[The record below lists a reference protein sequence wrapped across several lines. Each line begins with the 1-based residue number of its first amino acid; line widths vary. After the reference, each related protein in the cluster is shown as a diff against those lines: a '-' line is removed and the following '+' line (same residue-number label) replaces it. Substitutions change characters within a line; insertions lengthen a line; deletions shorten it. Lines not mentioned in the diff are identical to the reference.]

1 MQRISRTALLA
12 VIIGLGSAACG
23 GSTDPSTGAAT
34 EPQAAAPA
42 NTAVPVTAA
51 VPAAATEVVAVAA
64 TAASGGETT
73 PAPAVRE
80 TPVVIPPIL
89 QIKAPLVGGGE
100 FDFAAYAGKPL
111 AIWFW
116 APG

>member
-12 VIIGLGSAACG
+12 VIISLGSAACG
-23 GSTDPSTGAAT
+23 GSTAPSTGAAT

-42 NTAVPVTAA
+42 NTAVPAA
-51 VPAAATEVVAVAA
+51 GTEVVAVAA

-73 PAPAVRE
+73 PAPAVGE
-80 TPVVIPPIL
+80 APVVIPPIL